1 MATFVLVTKL
11 NDDLLCEAG
20 ERKAAGTN
28 WLKRVK
34 ELCPGVKWI
43 SHYAL
48 LGRYDFMDIYEAKD
62 VETAQKVALL
72 SRMLGA
78 REVESWQATP
88 YDDFLKILEEVSES
102 VE

>member
-11 NDDLLCEAG
+11 DNRMLG
-20 ERKAAGTN
+20 SSSERKAAGVHWLN
-28 WLKRVK
+28 WVK
-34 ELCPGVKWI
+34 ELCPNVSWI

-48 LGRYDFMDIYEAKD
+48 LGRYDFMDIYDAPD
-62 VETAQKVALL
+62 AETAQKIAIL
-72 SRMLGA
+72 SRSLGA

-88 YDDFLKILEEVSES
+88 YESYLKILGEVNAL